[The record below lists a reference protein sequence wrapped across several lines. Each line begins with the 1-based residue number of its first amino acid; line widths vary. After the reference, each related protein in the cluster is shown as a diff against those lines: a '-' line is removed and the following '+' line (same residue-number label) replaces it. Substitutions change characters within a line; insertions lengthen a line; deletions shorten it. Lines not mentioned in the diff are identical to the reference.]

1 MVHAVGIDI
10 VEVARMEADIA
21 EYGDR
26 FINRILST
34 AERERF
40 DQRVDQAVFLA
51 GRFAG
56 KEALIKALGYSL
68 SERPPYAE
76 LEILNDATGRPE
88 CRLPGHVLEKLGPVR
103 CLISITHEKHYAA
116 AVAIITEK

>member
-1 MVHAVGIDI
+1 MVHAVGMDI
-10 VEVARMEADIA
+10 VEVARMEADID

-40 DQRVDQAVFLA
+40 DQRVDRAVFLA
-51 GRFAG
+51 GRFAA

-88 CRLPGHVLEKLGPVR
+88 CRLPEYVLQKLGSVR